1 MGPRAGGDP
10 VARVRFVLM
19 RPRNG
24 GNLGAAARA
33 LKNFGLSDWAWVAPS
48 PALDWSEARK
58 RAVHPGNLD
67 AAARRDSLAEARKRA
82 VHAED
87 LLDAAVRRHSLADAV
102 ADCAWVVGTSSRAVP
117 GRRRLSPR
125 DAAEEALRR
134 AASGTV
140 AVVFGDERSGLTNA
154 EVQRCHALSS
164 VPTSDAQPSINLAQA
179 VLLYAYEVRLAALA
193 AVPPP
198 RAPRAQPASDAE
210 LERLRGAL
218 ADVLERGGFLVHPGR
233 HAVRDLMTPLIRSA
247 MSRREAR
254 LWMAALSRVARAFR
268 DHG

>member
-1 MGPRAGGDP
+1 LPPAEPHQRPLRPGADDP
-10 VARVRFVLM
+10 VARVRFVLL

-33 LKNFGLSDWAWVAPS
+33 LKNFGLSAWAWVAPS
-48 PALDWSEARK
+48 PALDLAEARK
-58 RAVHPGNLD
+58 LAVHAGDVLES
-67 AAARRDSLAEARKRA
+67 AARRDSLAQ
-82 VHAED
+82 
-87 LLDAAVRRHSLADAV
+87 AV

-117 GRRRLSPR
+117 GRRRLAPR
-125 DAAEEALRR
+125 DAAEEAVRR

-164 VPTSDAQPSINLAQA
+164 VPTADAQPSINLAQA

-193 AVPPP
+193 AEPTP
-198 RAPRAQPASDAE
+198 RAPRAQLASDAE

-218 ADVLERGGFLVHPGR
+218 ADLLRRGGFLVHPDR
-233 HAVRDLMTPLIRSA
+233 HAVRDLMTPLIRSGL
-247 MSRREAR
+247 SRKEAR
-254 LWMAALSRVARAFR
+254 LWMAALSRIARSL
-268 DHG
+268 HGA

>member
-1 MGPRAGGDP
+1 SPTPTPFTSSTCARGSPCWRSSTTCSSPARWGWPSRTRASTGRRSGAPAPPPGRPRTSTTTRRSWSPRGRWGSRRGSSPPWRASARTWRRWGLARAEPGGSGRRPLGPRAEGDP

-48 PALDWSEARK
+48 PALDWS
-58 RAVHPGNLD
+58 
-67 AAARRDSLAEARKRA
+67 EARKRA

-154 EVQRCHALSS
+154 E
-164 VPTSDAQPSINLAQA
+164 
-179 VLLYAYEVRLAALA
+179 
-193 AVPPP
+193 
-198 RAPRAQPASDAE
+198 
-210 LERLRGAL
+210 
-218 ADVLERGGFLVHPGR
+218 
-233 HAVRDLMTPLIRSA
+233 
-247 MSRREAR
+247 
-254 LWMAALSRVARAFR
+254 
-268 DHG
+268 